1 MKKTMMLLS
10 ILLMIAT
17 ANASSVLQEGFFEC
31 EVSFTNVETEIPNW
45 VDKYVVK
52 PITGR
57 NLVIVEAT
65 SYYDSNL
72 GEVVEGLKVNI
83 RGGAGILTDVQI
95 TEVQGT
101 NYIWEV
107 QKNYMRNDTT
117 LEGTLEDCTKK

>member
-1 MKKTMMLLS
+1 MS
-10 ILLMIAT
+10 
-17 ANASSVLQEGFFEC
+17 NQQ
-31 EVSFTNVETEIPNW
+31 VSNRI
-45 VDKYVVK
+45 DL
-52 PITGR
+52 
-57 NLVIVEAT
+57 NLGSE